1 MITRPTRPTMETVRD
16 GGQPGSMLVTAL
28 WLLLVVGIVALLQW
42 DDARQKA
49 ECASKTCPPGL
60 TAVMLERPR
69 RCGCEVVPR

>member
-1 MITRPTRPTMETVRD
+1 MKPKPPTMTIVSERD
-16 GGQPGSMLVTAL
+16 PRVSLAIIVL
-28 WLLLVVGIVALLQW
+28 WVLSVVGIVALLQW

>member
-1 MITRPTRPTMETVRD
+1 MKSKPPTMTIVSERD
-16 GGQPGSMLVTAL
+16 PRVSLAIIVL
-28 WLLLVVGIVALLQW
+28 WVLSVVGIVALLQW

-60 TAVMLERPR
+60 TAIMLERPR

>member
-1 MITRPTRPTMETVRD
+1 MKPKPPTMTIVSERD
-16 GGQPGSMLVTAL
+16 PRVSLAIIIL
-28 WLLLVVGIVALLQW
+28 WVLSVVGIVALLQW